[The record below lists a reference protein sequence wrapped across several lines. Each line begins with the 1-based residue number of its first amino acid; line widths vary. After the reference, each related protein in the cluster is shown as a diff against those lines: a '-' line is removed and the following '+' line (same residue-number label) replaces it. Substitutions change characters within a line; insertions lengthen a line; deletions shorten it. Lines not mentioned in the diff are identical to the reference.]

1 MHSFDPRI
9 AAKVGVNAAVLYQN
23 IVWWCEKNAANNNNE
38 HDGRHWTYNSVKA
51 WSALF
56 PYMSQKQIRTALDR
70 LEAEGLVL
78 SGIYNKMGK
87 DRTKWYA
94 ANVDAICPTG
104 QKDLPLRADAFA
116 PEGKP
121 LPDSK
126 PDTKPTQKE
135 TRIPED
141 AVISEKQ
148 IQIAAKHGHDEIEA
162 KAQFDRFKSAAI
174 AKGRRYANW
183 DAAWNNWFTSPY
195 FKIITGGRYDNRN
208 HHNAGT
214 SQGRQNRPDPALE
227 QIARLA
233 GIGTTPGYGGR

>member
-94 ANVDAICPTG
+94 ANVDAI
-104 QKDLPLRADAFA
+104 LPHRAKGFA
-116 PEGKP
+116 PEGRCICP
-121 LPDSK
+121 
-126 PDTKPTQKE
+126 
-135 TRIPED
+135 
-141 AVISEKQ
+141 
-148 IQIAAKHGHDEIEA
+148 
-162 KAQFDRFKSAAI
+162 
-174 AKGRRYANW
+174 
-183 DAAWNNWFTSPY
+183 
-195 FKIITGGRYDNRN
+195 
-208 HHNAGT
+208 
-214 SQGRQNRPDPALE
+214 
-227 QIARLA
+227 
-233 GIGTTPGYGGR
+233 